1 MQHINGQVTKIST
14 TADQC
19 VRITV
24 DIDEAAIPENINL
37 IRWKNETVILSLPGT
52 DGISSPEAF
61 QDSKSGTRIDDQV

>member
-24 DIDEAAIPENINL
+24 DIDEAAIPESINL
-37 IRWKNETVILSLPGT
+37 IRWKNEVVILSLPNT
-52 DGISSPEAF
+52 DGAILQAAYEAAV
-61 QDSKSGTRIDDQV
+61 DADELK

>member
-1 MQHINGQVTKIST
+1 MQHINGQVTKIAT

-37 IRWKNETVILSLPGT
+37 IRWKNEVVILSLPGT
-52 DGISSPEAF
+52 DGISSPDAF
-61 QDSKSGTRIDDQV
+61 QSVKNGTTIDDQA